1 MPLNWH
7 SCADG
12 GCWAFSSLRMSTGY
26 ILFLLYHLRQSYLA
40 EIWASDLLPPPHSVP
55 CWCGAEGGIQA
66 LCCWASALL
75 SCIPTPTIS
84 NKWINCKYPLC
95 LPRSEFYKHIV
106 LSGGS
111 TMYPGL
117 PSRLE
122 RELKQLYL
130 ERVLKGDVE
139 KLSVSI
145 SSNYCH
151 CLIVCKVTYGS
162 WQPLDGA
169 RSLVNGF
176 LYSQPLQDLKSLK
189 RNCPFVVCLV
199 SPVILCS
206 QNYHSFWNGRYW

>member
-1 MPLNWH
+1 MGDVELFPPSICLLGI
-7 SCADG
+7 SYFCCIICD
-12 GCWAFSSLRMSTGY
+12 SL
-26 ILFLLYHLRQSYLA
+26 IWQKFELLISFPHLIVYPVDAGLRVEYR
-40 EIWASDLLPPPHSVP
+40 
-55 CWCGAEGGIQA
+55 
-66 LCCWASALL
+66 LCALL
-75 SCIPTPTIS
+75 SCIPTPTVS

-145 SSNYCH
+145 YSNYCH
-151 CLIVCKVTYGS
+151 CLIVSEVTCGS

-169 RSLVNGF
+169 RSLINGF

-189 RNCPFVVCLV
+189 RNCPFVVYLV